1 MEKIYIYAVSDS
13 MGETSEQVSKAVIK
27 QFDIADFEIKTIPYV
42 NDTETIDKLI
52 AKASKENSFIVFTI
66 VVEELRNYI
75 VEKAFEN
82 NVGAVDVMTPVLL
95 PLIKQLGLSPK
106 REPGL
111 LRKLDDKYFKK
122 VEAIEFAVKY
132 DDGKDTRG
140 ILLADIVLIG
150 VSRTSKTP
158 LSMYLAHKNLK
169 VANIPLVPE
178 VCPPEELNL
187 ISSKKI
193 IGLTLESEHL
203 NKIRKERLKAMG
215 LKDTANYANMER
227 IFTELEY
234 SQKVMSKLN
243 CKVID
248 TTNKAVE
255 ETANIILN
263 HIDDNNK

>member
-1 MEKIYIYAVSDS
+1 MEKIIIYAVSDS
-13 MGETSEQVSKAVIK
+13 MGETSEQVAKAVIR
-27 QFDIADFEIKTIPYV
+27 QFDIADFEIKRVPYI
-42 NDTETIDKLI
+42 NDTETIDKLLI
-52 AKASKENSFIVFTI
+52 KASKENSFIVFTI
-66 VVEELRNYI
+66 VVEELRNHI
-75 VEKAFEN
+75 VEKALEYN
-82 NVGAVDVMTPVLL
+82 IGAVDVMTPVLI
-95 PLIKQLGLSPK
+95 PLIKQLGLAPK
-106 REPGL
+106 REPGI
-111 LRKLDDKYFKK
+111 LRKLDEKYFKK

-158 LSMYLAHKNLK
+158 LSMYLAHKNIK

-178 VCPPEELNL
+178 VSIPLELSL

-193 IGLTLESEHL
+193 IGLSLDSENL

-215 LKDTANYANMER
+215 LKDTANYASLER
-227 IFTELEY
+227 ILSELEY
-234 SQKVMSKLN
+234 SEKVMKKLN

-255 ETANIILN
+255 ETANIILDY
-263 HIDDNNK
+263 IDENNK